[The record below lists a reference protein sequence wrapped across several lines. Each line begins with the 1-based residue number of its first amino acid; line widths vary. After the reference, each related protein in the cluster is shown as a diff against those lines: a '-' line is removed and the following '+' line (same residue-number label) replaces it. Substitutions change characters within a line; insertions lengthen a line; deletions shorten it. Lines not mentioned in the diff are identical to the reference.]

1 MKRVAVR
8 TYPLIHCCV
17 RVSARQTV
25 SRERGSDSTIT
36 ASWTDVTNYHGVIT
50 NLRNGIELSLSHQ
63 TCVCVWVCVCAGV
76 YVCMCVLAC
85 VCECVCDLHVRVWQY
100 LFPQYN
106 NIQPDTVLWS
116 PLTYSHSNILHDI
129 VGADQSLKRLRERK
143 SVCVR
148 EREI

>member
-63 TCVCVWVCVCAGV
+63 MCVCVCVCV
-76 YVCMCVLAC
+76 C
-85 VCECVCDLHVRVWQY
+85 VCECVCVRVCMY
-100 LFPQYN
+100 
-106 NIQPDTVLWS
+106 
-116 PLTYSHSNILHDI
+116 
-129 VGADQSLKRLRERK
+129 AC
-143 SVCVR
+143 VC
-148 EREI
+148 